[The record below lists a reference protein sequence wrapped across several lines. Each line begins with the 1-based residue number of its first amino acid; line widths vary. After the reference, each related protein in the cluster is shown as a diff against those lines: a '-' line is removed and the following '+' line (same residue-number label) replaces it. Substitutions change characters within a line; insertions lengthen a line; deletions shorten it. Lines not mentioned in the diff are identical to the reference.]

1 MISNELFLVG
11 YPIFFEHA
19 LIIESIGDFFLVMG
33 IQNHHPAEK
42 NKIEGNHFSPNIEDP
57 SALFVV
63 KDVLKKSHFTEK

>member
-33 IQNHHPAEK
+33 VKHHHPAEK
-42 NKIEGNHFSPNIEDP
+42 NKIEGDYLSSHVEDP